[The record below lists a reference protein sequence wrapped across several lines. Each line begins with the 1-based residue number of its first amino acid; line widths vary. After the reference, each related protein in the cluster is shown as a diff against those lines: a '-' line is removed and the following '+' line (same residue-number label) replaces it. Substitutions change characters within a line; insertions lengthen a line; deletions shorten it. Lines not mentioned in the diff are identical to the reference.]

1 MRWLAKTFTGLLLAA
16 TLLAVGGYF
25 GVNYLM
31 AQLTQLPPKPMFPND
46 NPDFL
51 KKNTKKND
59 PKSMAKESEKSGK
72 KPSEKVTDGEK
83 EAAKPKPL
91 PPGAFE
97 GRVTYGEGLV
107 LRESASKAST
117 TLGGV
122 EFNEKIT
129 VLETAADGEW
139 QRVRTNNGK
148 EGWIRGG
155 YVEKN

>member
-31 AQLTQLPPKPMFPND
+31 SQLTKLPPRPTFPND

-51 KKNTKKND
+51 KKNTKKVD
-59 PKSMAKESEKSGK
+59 PKSAI
-72 KPSEKVTDGEK
+72 KPKDGEGSK
-83 EAAKPKPL
+83 EPEKAPAKPKPL

-97 GRVTYGEGLV
+97 GRVTYAEGLV
-107 LRESASKAST
+107 LRESASRSAT

-122 EFNEKIT
+122 DMNEKVT
-129 VLETAADGEW
+129 VLETSTDGEW
-139 QRVRTNNGK
+139 QKIRTGSDK

-155 YVEKN
+155 YVQKN